1 MLLGV
6 SGGLSG
12 GILEFKIDLEGHV
25 GHLGSH
31 LGRLLV
37 LLGHLGR
44 MLGASLAILGALGP
58 ILAGSYGKISPDG
71 RSWGR
76 LGRILEASWRRFG
89 QSRHHLERNFGLSS
103 AIEANIG

>member
-37 LLGHLGR
+37 LLGRLGR
-44 MLGASLAILGALGP
+44 ILGASLAILGALGP

-76 LGRILEASWRRFG
+76 LVSILEASWRRFW
-89 QSRHHLERNFGLSS
+89 QSRHHLERNFGFRRR
-103 AIEANIG
+103 